1 MGRPAKTIKL
11 NNLSAQNAEKAYQ
24 ILNQV
29 FNKDGKSMFDM
40 MFEMNLQSGIFDKLS
55 KEEGDALKAEIEAA
69 EKIGKDK
76 DGEYMLSI
84 FKRYP
89 KAFEKNVD
97 FGIEIRK
104 VFLLNEQ
111 NMGFAKELSKL
122 FTGEDAPDIKEAVG
136 NAFAYIVF
144 LRQV

>member
-29 FNKDGKSMFDM
+29 FDKTGKSMFDM
-40 MFEMNLQSGIFDKLS
+40 MFEMNLQAGIFDKLT
-55 KEEGDALKAEIEAA
+55 EEERSEFKSELMKAEKAGRINDKTFLVEMY
-69 EKIGKDK
+69 EK
-76 DGEYMLSI
+76 
-84 FKRYP
+84 YP
-89 KAFEKNVD
+89 NAFAKNED

-111 NMGFAKELSKL
+111 NMNFAKELSKL
-122 FTGEDAPDIKEAVG
+122 FTGEDATDIKEAVG